1 MTALAI
7 AAGTTGRATLNAL
20 HAYCRVSVLI
30 VDTLNW
36 VFVQP
41 LRGRGLRVRS
51 AVSHFVEFGVN
62 SLPIV
67 ALICFLV
74 GAIIAMQSAYQLAR
88 FGAMQY
94 IANLVGVAAM
104 RELAPLMTA
113 VLLTGRSGSAITAE
127 IGTMKVAEEIDALEV
142 MGVNPTKF
150 LVAPKFIAMLFAIP
164 CLTVLATFI
173 MILGGYMLTVFVLK
187 IDSGIYIANTISSL
201 SMKDFVTGFTKSI
214 FFALVI
220 CWVGVYRGFQVEGG
234 AEGVG
239 RMTTSSVVTSIFFII
254 IVDLI
259 FTAVFFF

>member
-1 MTALAI
+1 MSIVIHIVGAL
-7 AAGTTGRATLNAL
+7 GRTTLNVF
-20 HAYCRVSVLI
+20 HSVLRVCLLI
-30 VDTLNW
+30 VETLRW
-36 VFVQP
+36 TFIQP
-41 LRGRGLRVRS
+41 FRGKGLRFRS
-51 AVSHFVEFGVN
+51 AVHHFVEFGVN

-67 ALICFLV
+67 SLICFLI
-74 GAIIAMQSAYQLAR
+74 GAIMAMQAANQLRR

-113 VLLTGRSGSAITAE
+113 ILLTGRSGSAITAE
-127 IGTMKVAEEIDALEV
+127 IGAMRVAEEIDALEV

-150 LVAPKFIAMLFAIP
+150 LVVPKFLGMLFALP
-164 CLTVLATFI
+164 CLTIVAVFI
-173 MILGGYMLTVFVLK
+173 MISGGFALSVLGLGLEPIQYLT
-187 IDSGIYIANTISSL
+187 NTVDAIE
-201 SMKDFVTGFTKSI
+201 MKDFATGMTKSV
-214 FFALVI
+214 FFAVVI

-259 FTAVFFF
+259 FTALFFS